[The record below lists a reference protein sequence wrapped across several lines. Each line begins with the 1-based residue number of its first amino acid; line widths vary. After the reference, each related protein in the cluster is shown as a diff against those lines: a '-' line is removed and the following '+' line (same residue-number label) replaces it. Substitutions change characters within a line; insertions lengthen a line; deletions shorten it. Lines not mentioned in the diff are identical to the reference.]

1 MDYVILFLKVVFLL
15 LVIVTI
21 VGTTTYIERKVL
33 ALVQLRKGPNTVGW
47 HGVLQPIADC
57 FKLLNK
63 QVLWPKLSDK
73 FLFVLSPFITILFPL
88 LAVCF
93 LPILEPVGLIQNE
106 YSLLIVLALSMFGSL
121 GECIPGLIVDSTY
134 QRYGAFRAIV
144 QIVSYEI
151 CLGLCLLNVGLVAGG
166 FSFEKVVFAQQ
177 NCWLCFLLPHVLIA
191 YMIASFAE
199 CNRTPFDTLEAEQ
212 ELIAGYHTEYSSVL
226 FCVFYVS
233 EYTNIFL
240 ASLLISILFLGGGQP
255 IFGVDFVPWC
265 VMLFGKAM
273 AVMLFILG
281 TRAVLPRYK
290 FYKIITLFWVV
301 IMPILLLS
309 ALGLIMLFA
318 NTTISL

>member
-15 LVIVTI
+15 FVVVTI
-21 VGTTTYIERKVL
+21 VGAMTYIERKVL

-63 QVLWPKLSDK
+63 QVLWPKLSDR
-73 FLFVLSPFITILFPL
+73 FLFALSPFITILFPL

-121 GECIPGLIVDSTY
+121 GECLPGLIVDSTY
-134 QRYGAFRAIV
+134 QRYGAFRAII

-151 CLGLCLLNVGLVAGG
+151 CLGVCLLNVGLVASG
-166 FSFEKVVFAQQ
+166 FSFEKIIFAQQ
-177 NCWLCFLLPHVLIA
+177 NCWMGFLLPHVLLA
-191 YMIASFAE
+191 YTIASFAK

-226 FCVFYVS
+226 FCIFYVS

-240 ASLLISILFLGGGQP
+240 SSLLITILFLGGGQP
-255 IFGVDFVPWC
+255 IFGLDFIQWS
-265 VMLFGKAM
+265 VMLMGKAM
-273 AVMLFILG
+273 AVMLLILG

-290 FYKIITLFWVV
+290 FYKIITLFW
-301 IMPILLLS
+301 IIIIPILFLS
-309 ALGLIMLFA
+309 VLGLIIIL
-318 NTTISL
+318 S